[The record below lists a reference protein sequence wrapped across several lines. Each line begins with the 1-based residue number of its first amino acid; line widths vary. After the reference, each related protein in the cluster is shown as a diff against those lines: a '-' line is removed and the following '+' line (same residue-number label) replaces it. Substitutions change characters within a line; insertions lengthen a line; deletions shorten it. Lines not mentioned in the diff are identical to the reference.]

1 MNHIRPSQPTSPKPD
16 SAILTPVYWSSL
28 FLWSVSEPTFF
39 PVKVQ
44 IHFPCTSSLKQ
55 EALRLSGL
63 HPGLPAR
70 EQSAEVLWVHG
81 LLDEQVDLPPHA
93 EHRPLLHPLQ
103 LLLQPQQHPR
113 RHFVE
118 ALAVTAGARA
128 KGDETGLRQRQ
139 RTVVQHQQ
147 QAHLRRIPGF
157 TAAVYVISPHSG
169 AECGVELLLF
179 VVLQVEGLQ
188 GVHGPVEQ
196 RIIQQHLYRGIHRGD
211 A

>member
-1 MNHIRPSQPTSPKPD
+1 MNHIRPSQPTSPKQD

-128 KGDETGLRQRQ
+128 KGDETGLRQRLLFNINSKLIFD
-139 RTVVQHQQ
+139 VYLD
-147 QAHLRRIPGF
+147 LRRLSMS
-157 TAAVYVISPHSG
+157 SPPI
-169 AECGVELLLF
+169 VEPSVALSSCCSSCC
-179 VVLQVEGLQ
+179 
-188 GVHGPVEQ
+188 
-196 RIIQQHLYRGIHRGD
+196 R
-211 A
+211 